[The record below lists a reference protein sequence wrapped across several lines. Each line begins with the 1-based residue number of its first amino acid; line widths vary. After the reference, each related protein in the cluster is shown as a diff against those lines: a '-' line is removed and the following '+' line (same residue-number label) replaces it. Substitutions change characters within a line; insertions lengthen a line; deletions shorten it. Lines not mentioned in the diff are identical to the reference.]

1 MDKER
6 KPIVTDEDGFSEKAL
21 DIAVDT
27 GLANDQVKGK
37 GGSIFDPQKKKVS
50 KVPKVSKVSRGES
63 D

>member
-27 GLANDQVKGK
+27 GLTNDPVK
-37 GGSIFDPQKKKVS
+37 GGSIFDPQKKNKKKQS
-50 KVPKVSKVSRGES
+50 K
-63 D
+63 